1 METERRRFER
11 VALRPPLRAAVGA
24 ARVYVLDTSVAGLR
38 IAHQAALPQPG
49 EFVRIE
55 LPTDMGPIRLD
66 CEVVRTIP
74 DNNQQIFQTGLSIV
88 AGDHQ
93 SKERL
98 RTLFSDTLRKFEN

>member
-1 METERRRFER
+1 MDTERRRFER
-11 VALRPPLRAAVGA
+11 VTLRPPLRGAVGT

-38 IAHQAALPQPG
+38 IAHQTPLPGPG

-66 CEVVRTIP
+66 CQVVRTIP
-74 DNNQQIFQTGLSIV
+74 DNNQVYQTGLSIV

-98 RTLFSDTLRKFEN
+98 RSLFSDTLKKREH